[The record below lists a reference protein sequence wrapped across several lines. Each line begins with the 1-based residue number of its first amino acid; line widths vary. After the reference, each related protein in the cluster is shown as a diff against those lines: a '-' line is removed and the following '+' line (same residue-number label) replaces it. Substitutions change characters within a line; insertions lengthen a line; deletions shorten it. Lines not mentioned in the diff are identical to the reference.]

1 MSFNASKLLIAAT
14 EDIGPGELWPV
25 AVLSGAFSAATC
37 AAGAWIAL
45 EFSSAG
51 ANVAL
56 GDWIALHASVGA
68 LAGVLVTW
76 LVAAGRRIDGALLE
90 AGSRRAAAARLSA
103 IGAAAVC
110 VCAGFW
116 LRPERDQALA
126 IAAGL
131 GLGVGAC
138 ALAALRLAASI
149 GRGRTLPRFDPL
161 RVAPL
166 VALLIVPLQDG
177 VDCDSL
183 GDAWRVMLG
192 R

>member
-14 EDIGPGELWPV
+14 EDVGPGELWPV
-25 AVLSGAFSAATC
+25 AVLSGAVSAAAC
-37 AAGAWIAL
+37 AAGAWIAMEL
-45 EFSSAG
+45 SRAG
-51 ANVAL
+51 ASVSL
-56 GDWIALHASVGA
+56 GDWIALHASFGA

-76 LVAAGRRIDGALLE
+76 LVAAGRRVDVALFE
-90 AGSRRAAAARLSA
+90 AGSRRAAAARMSSL
-103 IGAAAVC
+103 GAVAVC

-116 LRPERDQALA
+116 LRPEPHQALA

-131 GLGVGAC
+131 GLGIGAC
-138 ALAALRLAASI
+138 ALTALRLAASI
-149 GRGRTLPRFDPL
+149 GFGRSLPRFDPL

-177 VDCDSL
+177 VDCASL